1 MYKAHYVRN
10 IEKNLKELSEEIK
23 NIKLLPAEDA
33 QDMTLEQLELLT
45 LGSQSLLDSI
55 KFFNR
60 SVRTVLIECGRNI
73 EEEGEYEE

>member
-10 IEKNLKELSEEIK
+10 IEKNLKELSQEIK

-33 QDMTLEQLELLT
+33 KDMSLEQLELLT
-45 LGSQSLLDSI
+45 LGTQSLLDSI

-60 SVRTVLIECGRNI
+60 SVRTVLLDCGRNI
-73 EEEGEYEE
+73 EEANDEE